1 MAFDG
6 YVRVS
11 STRGRSGDSFISPDQ
26 QRKAIEAYASAVGIT
41 IGAWHEDLDVS
52 GGKVKRPA
60 LDLAMS
66 RCESGLSDGI
76 VVAKMD
82 RFARSLL
89 GALELLKRLDAA
101 GAEFISVGEQ
111 LDSRGPAGK
120 MMQRLMLVFAEFEL
134 DRIKDTWRNSQE
146 AAVARGIHISSA
158 VPVGY
163 KRNSERIL
171 EVDPKT
177 ARHVRRAFEL
187 AADGVH
193 WKDIGAMLRDAGVSG
208 AYGNQYWETRAV
220 RLLISNPVYTGEA
233 RCGDFKNPTAHEAI
247 VDRALFERASR
258 ARAVLSPRRDSTAL
272 LAGLIRCAGCQHV
285 MKADHMTR
293 VSGPRKGK
301 RERIY
306 RCRKE
311 YAAGLCPAPASIA
324 GWVIEPWVV
333 DRFTQLSGDMLPAA
347 GEATADLTEL
357 RAELDTAI
365 RELDFYRDA
374 PIKDVLNVEQYAA
387 GLRFRQQAVNDAIEQ
402 LALAQQA
409 SSSVPLDGTGIAWA
423 DLDVS
428 DQRDLLSA
436 AFDAVFVKRGRLP
449 IDDRA
454 VMVERGDL
462 PATVPKRGR
471 RLPLSSFDWPDSPS

>member
-11 STRGRSGDSFISPDQ
+11 STRGRNGDSFISPDQ
-26 QRKAIEAYASAVGIT
+26 QRKAITAYASAVGIT

-52 GGKVKRPA
+52 GGKVKRPG

-66 RCESGLSDGI
+66 RCESGFSDGI

-193 WKDIGAMLRDAGVSG
+193 WKDVGAMLRDAGVSG

-311 YAAGLCPAPASIA
+311 YAAGLCPAPASVA
-324 GWVIEPWVV
+324 GWVIEPWVLKQFEELTDGMNV
-333 DRFTQLSGDMLPAA
+333 T
-347 GEATADLTEL
+347 TTEL
-357 RAELDTAI
+357 NDDTIYLRATLDDAI
-365 RELDFYRDA
+365 RQLDFYRDA
-374 PIKDVLNVEQYAA
+374 PIEGVLSAEQYAA
-387 GLRFRQQAVNDAIEQ
+387 GLQFRQQAVNDAIEELSFAEQ
-402 LALAQQA
+402 PSSAQ
-409 SSSVPLDGTGIAWA
+409 SYNLVGFSMT
-423 DLDVS
+423 DLDVVE
-428 DQRDLLSA
+428 QREILASV
-436 AFDAVFVKRGRLP
+436 FDAVFVRQGRLP
-449 IDDRA
+449 ISERA
-454 VMVERGDL
+454 LMVERNQL
-462 PATVPKRGR
+462 PLTVPKRGR
-471 RLPLSSFDWPDSPS
+471 RLPLTSFPWPNVEG